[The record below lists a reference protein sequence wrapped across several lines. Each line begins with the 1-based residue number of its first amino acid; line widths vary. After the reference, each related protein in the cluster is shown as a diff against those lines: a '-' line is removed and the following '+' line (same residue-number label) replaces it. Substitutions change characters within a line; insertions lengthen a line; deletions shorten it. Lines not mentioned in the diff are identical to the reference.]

1 VTAISTTAQIEDL
14 IQQMSLA
21 EKIGQMTQVEK
32 GSIRPGEVADLA
44 IGSVLSGGG
53 GNPTPNNPATWS
65 DMVDSFV
72 EASVE
77 SRLGIPLIY
86 GVDAVHG
93 HSNVR
98 GATIL
103 PHNIGLGASGDADL
117 VEQAARV
124 TAIEMTATG
133 ARWNFAPSVAVPHDI
148 RWGRTYEG
156 FARDPGLVSR
166 LGVACL
172 RGLQGTGTGSTQAE
186 TVKVLA
192 CPKHYLGDGATGWGT
207 TPRLDW
213 VDFWDAWGET
223 WQIDQGMALVDE
235 KTLRAIHLPPY
246 IEAIEAGAMSVMASY
261 SSWGGTKLHGHG
273 YLLTGLLKDELAF
286 DGFLV
291 SDWMGIQQIDPDYG
305 VCVSTAINAGLDMV
319 MVPFDFRRFID
330 TLSDAVANGSVPI
343 TRVDDAVRR
352 ILRAKAAIGL
362 FGDQDGGRPALSAV
376 GSQSHRDV
384 ARRAVGGSAVLLK
397 NERGLL
403 PITMPGSLMLAGEAD
418 DLGLQCGGWTIDWQ
432 GGLGPITDGTT
443 LLQALRS
450 LPGVSLTFNRRA
462 EFDQGTRFDLGV
474 VVIAEPPYAEGRGD
488 RADLSITADDVAL
501 FERVRSRCER
511 VVVVVYSG
519 RPLVMT
525 ELIQRSDAVIAAW
538 LPGTEAAGLV
548 DVLVGA
554 RSFSGR
560 LPQPWPRAI
569 SDLGA
574 NQASQPLFPVGF
586 GITT

>member
-1 VTAISTTAQIEDL
+1 
-14 IQQMSLA
+14 MSLA

-77 SRLGIPLIY
+77 SRLGIPVIY

-124 TAIEMTATG
+124 TAIEMAATG

-172 RGLQGTGTGSTQAE
+172 RGLQGTGAGSTQAE

-235 KTLRAIHLPPY
+235 KTLREIHLPPY

-330 TLSDAVANGSVPI
+330 TLTDAVADGSVPI
-343 TRVDDAVRR
+343 TRIDDAVRR

-362 FGDQDGGRPALSAV
+362 FDDQDGGRPALSAV

-384 ARRAVGGSAVLLK
+384 ARRAVAGSAVLLK

-554 RSFSGR
+554 RSFGGR

-569 SDLGA
+569 TDLGA
-574 NQASQPLFPVGF
+574 NRASQPLYPVGF

>member
-1 VTAISTTAQIEDL
+1 MT
-14 IQQMSLA
+14 LA

-32 GSIRPGEVADLA
+32 GSIRPEDVADHA

-53 GNPTPNNPATWS
+53 GNPTPNNPAAWS
-65 DMVDSFV
+65 DMVEAFL

-86 GVDAVHG
+86 GADAVHG

-117 VEQAARV
+117 AEQVGGV
-124 TAIEMTATG
+124 TAIEMAATG
-133 ARWNFAPSVAVPHDI
+133 ARWNFAPSVTVPHDI

-156 FARDPGLVSR
+156 FGRDPELVSR
-166 LGVACL
+166 LGVAYL
-172 RGLQGTGTGSTQAE
+172 RGLHGTGNGSTQRD
-186 TVKVLA
+186 TVRVLA

-213 VDFWDAWGET
+213 VDFWDAWGDT
-223 WQIDQGMALVDE
+223 WQIDQGSALVDE
-235 KTLRAIHLPPY
+235 ATLRATHLPPY

-261 SSWGGTKLHGHG
+261 SSWGGTKLHGHE
-273 YLLTGLLKDELAF
+273 YLLTGLLKDELGF

-291 SDWMGIQQIDPDYG
+291 SDWMGIQQIDSDYA

-330 TLSDAVANGSVPI
+330 TLTEAVATGSVTI
-343 TRVDDAVRR
+343 DRIDDAVRR
-352 ILRAKAAIGL
+352 ILRAKSVLGM
-362 FGDQDGGRPALSAV
+362 FGDQDGARPALSVV

-384 ARRAVGGSAVLLK
+384 ARRAVASSAVLLK

-403 PITMPGSLMLAGEAD
+403 PLATLGSMLVAGDAD

-443 LLQALRS
+443 LLAALRN
-450 LPGVSLTFNRRA
+450 LPGLSLTFNRIA
-462 EFDQGTRFDLGV
+462 EFDQSTRFDLGV
-474 VVIAEPPYAEGRGD
+474 LVIAEPPYAEGRGD
-488 RADLSITADDVAL
+488 RADLSISPDDVAL

-511 VVVVVYSG
+511 VVVLVYSG

-525 ELIQRSDAVIAAW
+525 EVIERSDAVVAAW
-538 LPGTEAAGLV
+538 LPGTEARGLV
-548 DVLVGA
+548 DVLVGE
-554 RSFSGR
+554 RPFRGR
-560 LPQPWPRAI
+560 LPQPWPRRV
-569 SDLGA
+569 SDLGSDQA
-574 NQASQPLFPVGF
+574 NSHPLFPVGY